1 MVYKFFN
8 KKSPGSGVATPN
20 QLQLANEVHK
30 SIIRKCK
37 RTRVYSSFKVNIDLT
52 GMQLISKC
60 NKGIRY
66 LLCAIDV
73 FSKYAWVVP
82 FKNKKVLL
90 LSKHFKVI

>member
-37 RTRVYSSFKVNIDLT
+37 RTRVYLSFKVNIDLT

-90 LSKHFKVI
+90 LSMHFKVI

>member
-37 RTRVYSSFKVNIDLT
+37 RTRVY
-52 GMQLISKC
+52 
-60 NKGIRY
+60 
-66 LLCAIDV
+66 
-73 FSKYAWVVP
+73 
-82 FKNKKVLL
+82 
-90 LSKHFKVI
+90 